1 MAARKRKPKFEALTV
16 HLKRGGEIRFESAY
30 DAPEAARL
38 ATKWAR
44 KGWDAEVKSKTG
56 SAKFMTCTPSKRKA
70 YWSDPDPK
78 AHAICKLTPAFKKRV
93 RGR

>member
-1 MAARKRKPKFEALTV
+1 VAKAKAKFEKLQIN
-16 HLKRGGEIRFESAY
+16 LSRGGELRFETAY
-30 DAPEAARL
+30 DAREAARI

-44 KGWDAEVKSKTG
+44 KGWAVKVNSMTG
-56 SAKFMTCTPSKRKA
+56 RTPFMTCEPSARKA

>member
-1 MAARKRKPKFEALTV
+1 MPRKKPKFEALTIN
-16 HLKRGGEIRFESAY
+16 LQRGGELRFESAY
-30 DAPEAARL
+30 SAPEAARI

-44 KGWDAEVKSKTG
+44 KGWDAQVKTKRGTV
-56 SAKFMTCTPSKRKA
+56 KLMTCTPSKRKA

>member
-1 MAARKRKPKFEALTV
+1 MAARRKPKTEHLAIN
-16 HLKRGGEIRFESAY
+16 LKRGGELRFESAY
-30 DAPEAARL
+30 TAPEAARI

-44 KGWDAEVKSKTG
+44 KGWDVEVKPYHG
-56 SAKFMTCTPSKRKA
+56 NAKFMTCTPSKRKA

>member
-1 MAARKRKPKFEALTV
+1 MAKKKPKFEPITINLQ
-16 HLKRGGEIRFESAY
+16 RGGELRYESAY
-30 DAPEAARL
+30 NAPEAARI

-44 KGWDAEVKSKTG
+44 KGWSVEVKPKRGTM
-56 SAKFMTCTPSKRKA
+56 KFMTCEPSKKKA